1 MQFNIILFHIYFL
14 VQIQLIKPST
24 GRRGKAK
31 GTTRDDEAEKRN
43 IEERENI
50 WKGERLWLK
59 VNNSRFNFCFRFQMR
74 HIIYYIHHSHTPLT
88 HRLLHLRLT
97 TMN

>member
-1 MQFNIILFHIYFL
+1 MVQHYFIYFL

-43 IEERENI
+43 IEEGKHLERR
-50 WKGERLWLK
+50 KGLVK
-59 VNNSRFNFCFRFQMR
+59 SK
-74 HIIYYIHHSHTPLT
+74 
-88 HRLLHLRLT
+88 
-97 TMN
+97 

>member
-14 VQIQLIKPST
+14 VQIQLIKPPT

-43 IEERENI
+43 NRRVKTFERR
-50 WKGERLWLK
+50 KALVK
-59 VNNSRFNFCFRFQMR
+59 SK
-74 HIIYYIHHSHTPLT
+74 
-88 HRLLHLRLT
+88 
-97 TMN
+97 

>member
-43 IEERENI
+43 NRRVKTFERR
-50 WKGERLWLK
+50 KALVK
-59 VNNSRFNFCFRFQMR
+59 SK
-74 HIIYYIHHSHTPLT
+74 
-88 HRLLHLRLT
+88 
-97 TMN
+97 